1 MKSQDY
7 QKHAFSGKYQHSV
20 RLSNYQYQL
29 FMSALRQPRAK
40 VVLNELKQEAMT
52 NTISVLFN
60 RLFPNAPYTKQLK
73 MLIYPI
79 KDISFEAKFKL
90 AELGV
95 SRSAIIKKLIVSHI
109 LPENFYQINQAV

>member
-1 MKSQDY
+1 MKNQDY
-7 QKHAFSGKYQHSV
+7 QNHTFSGKYRHSI

-29 FMSALRQPRAK
+29 FMSALSQPRAK

-95 SRSAIIKKLIVSHI
+95 SRTAIIKKLIAAYI
-109 LPENFYQINQAV
+109 LPENFYQIQNAA